1 MSFALGKAC
10 PGIADTTVASGAA
23 SSVDADAG
31 AQCAGIG
38 AELEPSPLDM
48 FIMMDRSMSMTYV
61 VQNTNIQRWDVLKS
75 GLTAFIND
83 PNVIKK
89 APRVGLGYFSA
100 TGNPNDPRE
109 CDPNS
114 YAQPTI
120 EMEPIATGGPKI
132 IQSVTDEY
140 ALLGGQTA
148 TLQALWGA
156 LKHAQAWQVGNPRMT
171 VVVLVTDGYPTECG
185 NPVNTPPDMSLVTQ
199 VAKEYF
205 TGMVG
210 DYNSVGAPAIRSY
223 IIGVAVDKF
232 NLDAVAQAGGTNAA
246 TIVDSADAVSQ
257 FVTAMVNITNANINC
272 EFTIPTPPLSAD
284 GHPQAVD
291 PQKVQVVYKPFVGT
305 NQQIPRAD
313 GGNCSS
319 ANGGWYFDDLTNP
332 TKVTLCPCSCAN
344 LGAGS
349 IEFRFG
355 CKPPII
361 IG

>member
-1 MSFALGKAC
+1 MCIRDRAAAGA
-10 PGIADTTVASGAA
+10 GTTT
-23 SSVDADAG
+23 DADAG
-31 AQCAGIG
+31 AQCSGIG

-48 FIMMDRSMSMTYV
+48 FIMMDRSLSMTYV
-61 VQNTNIQRWDVLKS
+61 VQNTSIQRWDVLRQ
-75 GLTAFIND
+75 GVTAFLGD
-83 PNVIKK
+83 ANVIKK

-109 CDPNS
+109 CNPAS
-114 YAQPTI
+114 YATPTI

-132 IQSVTDEY
+132 IQSITDEY
-140 ALLGGQTA
+140 SLLGGQTA

-156 LKHAQAWQVGNPRMT
+156 LQHAQSWQVGNPRMT

-205 TGMVG
+205 TGVVG
-210 DYNSVGAPAIRSY
+210 DYNSVGTPSIRSY

-246 TIVDSADAVSQ
+246 TIVDSTAAVSQ

-272 EFTIPTPPLSAD
+272 TFTIPAPPLTSD
-284 GHPQAVD
+284 GHTQAVD
-291 PQKVQVVYKPFVGT
+291 PTKVQVVYKPYQGT

-313 GGNCSS
+313 GGSCDGPY
-319 ANGGWYFDDLTNP
+319 GGWFFDDPTNP
-332 TKVTLCPCSCAN
+332 KTVTLCPCSCAN

-355 CKPPII
+355 CFPPVYVK
-361 IG
+361 